1 MENLLKALQR
11 IDSVLSIQ
19 ECTRDEHSKMMNDL
33 ILIKDFINKNFEDK
47 LEKLNLD

>member
-1 MENLLKALQR
+1 MENLLKALER

-19 ECTRDEHSKMMNDL
+19 QCTRIEHRKMMDDL

-47 LEKLNLD
+47 LEELN